1 MEGGFPLADFFHRI
15 YALDPNKTMSVRDRV
30 LLGWDSNCLRRT
42 PRAGIEETQWTDFT
56 TLMQGVLLHYAP
68 DRFGWTI
75 EGSDSYTVSSLR
87 TFLDNHM
94 LHTGGPETR

>member
-56 TLMQGVLLHYAP
+56 TLMQGVLLHSVP
-68 DRFGWTI
+68 DCLGWNI
-75 EGSDSYTVSSLR
+75 DGSDSYTVSSFSQNFTYR
-87 TFLDNHM
+87 
-94 LHTGGPETR
+94 GS